1 MRCHSC
7 ENKKT
12 PADCLVSPQFNL
24 DQFNLDLNR
33 DDGIYRDFYKFRK
46 LHQKSQLSCLAECF
60 LMDGNWCNIRL
71 PIPEVKSPYSE
82 YPQYPSLLT
91 FANEDTSGISYDTY
105 VQTRF

>member
-24 DQFNLDLNR
+24 DQFNLDLNI
-33 DDGIYRDFYKFRK
+33 DDWYDFYKFRK

-71 PIPEVKSPYSE
+71 PIPELKSPY
-82 YPQYPSLLT
+82 PTLLT
-91 FANEDTSGISYDTY
+91 FANEDTSGILYDTY

>member
-12 PADCLVSPQFNL
+12 PADCLVSPQFNI
-24 DQFNLDLNR
+24 DQFNLDLNLPMEHVSEDER
-33 DDGIYRDFYKFRK
+33 YEFWKFRR
-46 LHQKSQLSCLAECF
+46 LHERSQLSCLAECF

-71 PIPEVKSPYSE
+71 PIPELKSP
-82 YPQYPSLLT
+82 YPSLLT
-91 FANEDTSGISYDTY
+91 FANEDTSGILYDTY